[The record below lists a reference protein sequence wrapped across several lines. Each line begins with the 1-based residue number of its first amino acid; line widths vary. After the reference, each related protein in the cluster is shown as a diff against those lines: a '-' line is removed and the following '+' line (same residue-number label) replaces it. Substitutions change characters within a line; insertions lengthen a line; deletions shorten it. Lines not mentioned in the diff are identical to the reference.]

1 MPDSY
6 EPPKKAAGAMRRLLP
21 ALVALSLLCSLCPA
35 PAVAM
40 STAAEIQLGQSEDQE
55 IVAGSVIE
63 TDPLMNAYVQG
74 IAENLW
80 NQVARKDVPYSVKV
94 IKDDSINSFATMGG
108 FVYIDEGLI
117 DFVQSDDEF
126 ASVIGHETGHIE
138 RRHVITTQSKAQILD
153 ILFGLASM
161 FSPLIYNFGGL
172 AEAGIMAK
180 ISREDE
186 LQADRYGLQLMSR
199 AGYDPESMVT
209 MMAHLGVLQ
218 DEHSDL
224 LTKYLQDHP
233 DPKNRVSHLMG
244 YPELDPKNVTTTQQL
259 VQSSS
264 DEERARYSF
273 SEYRLHQVLAKDPQN
288 PEALLELGQSELAE
302 GQTSKSQQ
310 TLAEA
315 AQLGSAQTRATA
327 NQRIAALRQMEVQRV
342 NLTHPN
348 LPKLQAAVQSAKTA
362 QLAAATQIQAR
373 ASEGKDQIKAVN
385 NRMNSLQYEIPD
397 LSRINIKRGSKVEAI
412 VKNLNLMSRSIN
424 SALQDAGGAIGGVG
438 SLEVNKQSGLL
449 KEGSTIYDEM
459 LAPFSSSP
467 IPSDSLAIL
476 PSYPQM
482 LVAMSTANEEM
493 LRSVD
498 ASRASL
504 TLLDQSLG
512 DLDDFLKQLDQ
523 VRMGYNGDIGQASYA
538 GIEPLMKKNVA
549 EFDAAASEASQA
561 SQLYN
566 MARTRQLS
574 TRIALLGL
582 GTSPQRYSSLQY
594 ALQQRFGSTGLDYR
608 TMLRDGLTP
617 GDVTVATIV
626 AADIKSTPEAIVAEA
641 RSSNETVVDVA
652 NAHGMHAWPLEIFT
666 GLVYLD
672 FTDDPFKELR
682 KADGTESVELS
693 QLGL

>member
-1 MPDSY
+1 
-6 EPPKKAAGAMRRLLP
+6 MRRLLP

-40 STAAEIQLGQSEDQE
+40 STAAEIQLGQSEDQQ

-80 NQVARKDVPYSVKV
+80 NQVARKDVPYSIKV
-94 IKDDSINSFATMGG
+94 IKDNSINSFATMGG

-218 DEHSDL
+218 DERSDL
-224 LTKYLQDHP
+224 LTKYLEDHP

-273 SEYRLHQVLAKDPQN
+273 SEYRLHQVLAKEPQN

-302 GQTSKSQQ
+302 GQTSKSEQ

-327 NQRIAALRQMEVQRV
+327 NQRIAALRQMQVQRV

-424 SALQDAGGAIGGVG
+424 SALQDAGDAIGGVG
-438 SLEVNKQSGLL
+438 SLEVNKESGLL

-482 LVAMSTANEEM
+482 LTAMSTANEEM

-523 VRMGYNGDIGQASYA
+523 VRMGYNGDIGQESYA

-549 EFDAAASEASQA
+549 EFDSAASEASQA

-652 NAHGMHAWPLEIFT
+652 NSHGMHAWPLEIFT

>member
-1 MPDSY
+1 MPEPY
-6 EPPKKAAGAMRRLLP
+6 EFLEKAVGAMRRLFP
-21 ALVALSLLCSLCPA
+21 ALVAFSLLCSVIPA
-35 PAVAM
+35 PARAM
-40 STAAEIQLGQSEDQE
+40 STAAEIQLGQSEDQD

-80 NQVARKDVPYSVKV
+80 NQVARKDVPYSIKV

-138 RRHVITTQSKAQILD
+138 RRHVITSQSKAQILD

-161 FSPLIYNFGGL
+161 FSPLLYNFGGL

-224 LTKYLQDHP
+224 LTKYLEDHP

-259 VQSSS
+259 VQASS

-273 SEYRLHQVLAKDPQN
+273 SSYRLHQVLAKEPQD
-288 PEALLELGQSELAE
+288 PEALLELGQSELAL
-302 GQTSKSQQ
+302 GQTSKSEQ

-315 AQLGSAQTRATA
+315 AQLGAAQTRATA
-327 NQRIAALRQMEVQRV
+327 NQRIAALRQMQVERV

-348 LPKLQAAVQSAKTA
+348 LPKLQAAVQAAKTS

-373 ASEGKDQIKAVN
+373 ASEGKDQLKSVN

-397 LSRINIKRGSKVEAI
+397 FSRINIKRGSKVEAI

-424 SALQDAGGAIGGVG
+424 SALQDAGDAIGGVG
-438 SLEVNKQSGLL
+438 SLEVNKESGLL

-459 LAPFSSSP
+459 LAPFSETP

-476 PSYPQM
+476 PDYPKMIDQ
-482 LVAMSTANEEM
+482 LTTADVEM

-498 ASRASL
+498 AARASL

-512 DLDDFLKQLDQ
+512 DLDEFLKQLDE
-523 VRMGYNGDIGQASYA
+523 VRMGYNGDIGQSSYA
-538 GIEPLMKKNVA
+538 DIEPLMKKTVA
-549 EFDAAASEASQA
+549 EFDAAAGEASQ
-561 SQLYN
+561 STQLYN

-574 TRIALLGL
+574 SRIALLGL
-582 GTSPQRYSSLQY
+582 GSSPQRYSSLQY
-594 ALQQRFGSTGLDYR
+594 ALQQRFGSDGLDYR

-641 RSSNETVVDVA
+641 RSSKESVEDVA